1 MSFMNLL
8 VFADDSDA
16 SAQRL
21 DTAIAMAER
30 LGAQLTACALAEQ
43 PAYYYGIGTEV
54 AADVYTAD
62 VEQTKA
68 VAQGAADAARTR
80 LAESGHAG
88 DRNGRV
94 RWATGTPVAI
104 SEIAARN
111 ARYADLSL
119 IGQPFDGPQ
128 ETLLT
133 KIFEGVLFDSGGPF
147 VMIPQAW
154 SGGAFGGRVLIAWSP
169 CKEAARAVSDAM
181 PFIEAAESVHIAMID
196 PETGEDAHGEEP
208 GADLA
213 AMLARHRVPVTVDA
227 LPSAGQSVAGR
238 LLSHAAECGANLIV
252 MGGYG
257 HWRLR
262 ETLFGGVTRDMIRQS
277 EVPLLLA
284 H

>member
-1 MSFMNLL
+1 MSLMNLL

-16 SAQRL
+16 SAPRL
-21 DTAIAMAER
+21 ETAIAMAER
-30 LGAQLTACALAEQ
+30 HGAQLSVCALAEQ

-54 AADVYTAD
+54 AADVYQQDIERAR
-62 VEQTKA
+62 A
-68 VAQGAADAARTR
+68 VAGEVAGLARTR
-80 LAESGHAG
+80 LATSGHDG
-88 DRNGRV
+88 GV
-94 RWATGTPVAI
+94 RSATGTAVVI
-104 SEIAARN
+104 SEIAARQ

-119 IGQPFDGPQ
+119 IGQPFDGDQ

-133 KIFEGVLFDSGGPF
+133 KVFEGVLFDSGRPL
-147 VMIPQAW
+147 VMVPRQW
-154 SGGAFGGRVLIAWSP
+154 SGGAFGGRVMIAWAP
-169 CKEAARAVSDAM
+169 CKEAARAVADAM

-196 PETGEDAHGEEP
+196 PDTGEYAHGDEP

-213 AMLARHRVPVTVDA
+213 AGLARHGVQVTVDP
-227 LPSAGQSVAGR
+227 LPSASKTVAQR
-238 LLSHAAECGANLIV
+238 LLTHAADCNADLIV

-277 EVPLLLA
+277 TVPILLA